1 MAAALNSQ
9 VEGKDPHQAVGAAM
23 VKGLLQE
30 SLLKSLP
37 YLKILL
43 RCGGRRS
50 RTALLR
56 GRVAWE
62 LGSETRPASACR
74 HPERPGPTPSGKA
87 MSSWC
92 EMATRSLW

>member
-43 RCGGRRS
+43 RCG
-50 RTALLR
+50 TD
-56 GRVAWE
+56 
-62 LGSETRPASACR
+62 RPKIQD
-74 HPERPGPTPSGKA
+74 GTPSGP
-87 MSSWC
+87 
-92 EMATRSLW
+92 RSREGSVRRQDRPARAGTPSGQGPRRAERR